1 MGQTGIV
8 GEGVRDMV
16 RTAIELAMQQYTW
29 LRNPRCLWRWAL
41 WRLKGDRSVTVGGE
55 GAEEESDGT
64 CVGFRYPI
72 VVDVGISGV
81 VSRMWYFGAERIL
94 DSGEE
99 DGRNK
104 GGSELFGGMQRGD
117 RVGTR

>member
-1 MGQTGIV
+1 M
-8 GEGVRDMV
+8 
-16 RTAIELAMQQYTW
+16 
-29 LRNPRCLWRWAL
+29 
-41 WRLKGDRSVTVGGE
+41 TVGGE

-72 VVDVGISGV
+72 VVDVRISGV

-99 DGRNK
+99 DGRNLSCL
-104 GGSELFGGMQRGD
+104 SEFAGCEF
-117 RVGTR
+117 

>member
-1 MGQTGIV
+1 M
-8 GEGVRDMV
+8 
-16 RTAIELAMQQYTW
+16 
-29 LRNPRCLWRWAL
+29 
-41 WRLKGDRSVTVGGE
+41 TVGGE
-55 GAEEESDGT
+55 GAEEESDRT

-99 DGRNK
+99 DGRK
-104 GGSELFGGMQRGD
+104 RGGSELFGGLQRGD

>member
-1 MGQTGIV
+1 MFV
-8 GEGVRDMV
+8 
-16 RTAIELAMQQYTW
+16 
-29 LRNPRCLWRWAL
+29 AL
-41 WRLKGDRSVTVGGE
+41 GGMETEGDRSVAFSGE

-99 DGRNK
+99 DGRK
-104 GGSELFGGMQRGD
+104 RGGSGPFEGLQRGD